1 MPYYI
6 CLELPF
12 NETLP
17 EIKSSWKPE
26 EGRLLAFIPVW
37 GPRFTVDFKFRIN
50 EYPSRKDSVANII
63 HFTAGKLVLV
73 QVFKILNLFKGP
85 KECCD
90 MGERIPAFSINNRDF
105 EVAMGIGDEGNK
117 LMLVNVKSRK
127 WYSIGIIQDIVEGQ
141 VIIPGRLQ
149 ASTEIYIFIN
159 GR

>member
-1 MPYYI
+1 
-6 CLELPF
+6 
-12 NETLP
+12 
-17 EIKSSWKPE
+17 
-26 EGRLLAFIPVW
+26 
-37 GPRFTVDFKFRIN
+37 
-50 EYPSRKDSVANII
+50 
-63 HFTAGKLVLV
+63 
-73 QVFKILNLFKGP
+73 
-85 KECCD
+85 